1 MILDSPPLIASGSIR
16 IKPYSTALQYG
27 KAPGQGRRWHG
38 FTLYTYYQDDTVD
51 AAV

>member
-1 MILDSPPLIASGSIR
+1 MILDSPPLIASGSI
-16 IKPYSTALQYG
+16 THTVQYG